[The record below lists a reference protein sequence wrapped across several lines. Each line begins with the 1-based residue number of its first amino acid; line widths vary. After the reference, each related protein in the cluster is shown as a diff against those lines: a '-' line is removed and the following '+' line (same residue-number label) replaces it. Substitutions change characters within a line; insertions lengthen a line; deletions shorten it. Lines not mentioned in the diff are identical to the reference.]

1 MKVLGLNS
9 QVKIGTT
16 KYLVKKISKNGLEI
30 EDNKKSTTLFSLN
43 DILENLNLKT
53 MLVEKV

>member
-30 EDNKKSTTLFSLN
+30 VDNKKSTTLFSLN

-53 MLVEKV
+53 MLVEKI